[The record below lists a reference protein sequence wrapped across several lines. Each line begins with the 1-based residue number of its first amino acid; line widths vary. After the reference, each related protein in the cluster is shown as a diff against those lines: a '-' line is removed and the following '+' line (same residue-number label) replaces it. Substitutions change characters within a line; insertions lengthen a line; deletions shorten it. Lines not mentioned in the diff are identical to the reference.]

1 MEHDGRGPLPEST
14 ASSLRE
20 IARGPFLRV
29 TAANFFFFLCFASF
43 FLLPKHLHALGATK
57 DRIGDIMAVF
67 GLAATP
73 LTPLVGSLVDRYKR
87 RPFFLA
93 GAGLMWAASTGF
105 AFVHTL
111 SPMLYVLRLL
121 QGVAFACAFTSAT
134 TLAADLAPPAR
145 RAQALGLFGVFTLIT
160 HGLGVTVAEQIE
172 IHWGFTALF
181 LIGSSF
187 ALVAGWLF
195 LKTPETGQHHGE
207 AKTSSLFSIAS
218 SPAIFP
224 SVVVS
229 LVAGSGFGTALT
241 FVPVLGD
248 ALRIRPV
255 SIFFVSY
262 MAAAVLV
269 RLTGGRLADVFGR
282 RAVAIPSLAIFAL
295 ALIALG
301 RVGSAHSLALVGFA
315 FGAGHGL
322 LYPALNALVVDGTR
336 TENRGKAMALYNAA
350 FNAGVTGGNVVFG
363 RVAEAY
369 GYDKMFAVVGLS
381 VIGVLI
387 FFWRKSI
394 PGT

>member
-1 MEHDGRGPLPEST
+1 MEHDARGALPEP

-29 TAANFFFFLCFASF
+29 TAANFFFFLCFATF
-43 FLLPKHLHALGATK
+43 FLLPKHLHALGAGK
-57 DRIGDIMAVF
+57 DHIGDVMAVF

-93 GAGLMWAASTGF
+93 GAGIMWAASTGF

-111 SPMLYVLRLL
+111 SPMLYVLRIL

-172 IHWGFTALF
+172 IRWGFTALF
-181 LIGSSF
+181 FIGSAF

-195 LKTPETGQHHGE
+195 LGTPETGQHHGG
-207 AKTSSLFSIAS
+207 AKTASLVSIAS

-241 FVPVLGD
+241 FVPVLGE
-248 ALRIRPV
+248 ALRIGPV

-269 RLTGGRLADVFGR
+269 RVAGGRLADVFGR
-282 RAVAIPSLAIFAL
+282 RAVAIPSLAVFAL

-301 RVGSAHSLALVGFA
+301 RVGSTHGLALVGLA

-336 TENRGKAMALYNAA
+336 VENRGKAMSLYNAA
-350 FNAGVTGGNVVFG
+350 FNAGVTGGNIVFG

-387 FFWRKSI
+387 FFWRKSV